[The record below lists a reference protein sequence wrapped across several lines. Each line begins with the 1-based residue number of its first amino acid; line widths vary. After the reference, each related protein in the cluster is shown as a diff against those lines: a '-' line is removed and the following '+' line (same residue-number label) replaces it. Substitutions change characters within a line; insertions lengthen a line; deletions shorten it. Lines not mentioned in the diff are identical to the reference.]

1 MDRQNEYV
9 FIGATLIDGSSY
21 PVLENSWIHIKDGK
35 ILTIRS
41 ADTDIKPPTT
51 ATIVDVK
58 GKFIIPGLIDS
69 HIHFFQSS
77 GLYTR
82 PDGLDLRHIKSYE
95 NEQTHIKESLPSLFS
110 RYLACGVTG
119 VVDCGGPMYNF
130 DIKAMST
137 KTGVFAPD
145 IEVAGPLASTVPREK
160 LDIGDPP
167 IIKVNTAEEAR
178 LLVKQCADKKP
189 VFMKIWFIYQPE
201 SFASDTEKVAAVIE
215 ESKKL
220 GLRVAVHA
228 TELETA
234 RTAVKLGAD
243 ILVHSVWDKNIVEEF
258 ITFLK
263 QNNVIYIP
271 TLMVRKGYRDVF
283 RARLEVSDIEQKFGD
298 PKAFSSFRDILT
310 IPLDK
315 ITETHRNMV
324 HLGDNDLPDYEI
336 YSFTNLKKLADA
348 GIIIAAGTDAGNVG
362 TLHGPSLHYELEMMV
377 KAGMK
382 PIDVLIAATKN
393 GSKVMNRPNVG
404 TLTIGNTANL
414 VILENDPLKDITNT
428 RKIYK
433 IMKEGKLYSPNDLCS
448 PILTTDIID
457 KQLKAYNDHNIED
470 FIRTYHPKV
479 KIYSLLN
486 NTLLIDGL
494 DELRAQY
501 QNLFTVSPNSH
512 AEIKNRIT
520 NGSLVID
527 LEHTTGR
534 KENIEMNA
542 IVIYEVKNHF
552 ITRVWFGR

>member
-1 MDRQNEYV
+1 M
-9 FIGATLIDGSSY
+9 II
-21 PVLENSWIHIKDGK
+21 
-35 ILTIRS
+35 
-41 ADTDIKPPTT
+41 
-51 ATIVDVK
+51 DVK

-82 PDGLDLRHIKSYE
+82 PDGLDLRHIKPYDKE
-95 NEQTHIKESLPSLFS
+95 LAEIKESIPSIFS
-110 RYLACGVTG
+110 RYLACGITG
-119 VVDCGGPMYNF
+119 VVDCGGPMFNF
-130 DIKAMST
+130 DIKT
-137 KTGVFAPD
+137 RTDKKEVLAPD
-145 IEVAGPLASTVPREK
+145 VEVAGPLASTVSREK
-160 LDIGDPP
+160 LDLGDPP
-167 IIKVNTAEEAR
+167 IIKVNNLEEIR
-178 LLVKQCADKKP
+178 TLVKKCAEKKP
-189 VFMKIWFIYQPE
+189 VFIKIWFIYQPE
-201 SFASDTEKVAAVIE
+201 SFASDTEKVAIVIQ
-215 ESKKL
+215 ESKKM

-243 ILVHSVWDKNIVEEF
+243 ILVHSVWDKNIDEEF
-258 ITFLK
+258 ITLLK

-315 ITETHRNMV
+315 IPETHRNMV
-324 HLGDNDLPDYEI
+324 HLGDNDLPDCEI

>member
-21 PVLENSWIHIKDGK
+21 PVLENSWIHIKVGK

-41 ADTDIKPPTT
+41 ADTDIKPPTS

-95 NEQTHIKESLPSLFS
+95 NEQTDIKESLPSLFS

-160 LDIGDPP
+160 LEIGDPP

-220 GLRVAVHA
+220 GLRIAVHA

-243 ILVHSVWDKNIVEEF
+243 ILVHSVWDKDIDEEF
-258 ITFLK
+258 ITLLK
-263 QNNVIYIP
+263 QNKVIYIP

-283 RARLEVSDIEQKFGD
+283 RARLEVSEFEQMFGD
-298 PKAFSSFRDILT
+298 PGAFRSFRDILT

-315 ITETHRNMV
+315 IPETHRNLV
-324 HLGDNDLPDYEI
+324 HLGDNDLPNYEI
-336 YSFTNLKKLADA
+336 YSFSNLKRLVDA
-348 GIIIAAGTDAGNVG
+348 GVIIAAGTDAGNIG
-362 TLHGPSLHYELEMMV
+362 TLHGPALHYELEMMV

-382 PIDVLIAATKN
+382 PSDVLVSATKY
-393 GSKVMNRPNVG
+393 GAKVMNRTDIG
-404 TLTIGNTANL
+404 TLEVGKIANL
-414 VILENDPLKDITNT
+414 VILDADPLKDITNT
-428 RKIYK
+428 RKIYM
-433 IMKEGKLYSPNDLCS
+433 IMKNGKLFAPHDVCKPVSPA
-448 PILTTDIID
+448 DIID
-457 KQLKAYNDHNIED
+457 KQLNAYNNHNIED
-470 FIRTYHPKV
+470 FVGTYHPKV
-479 KIYSLLN
+479 KIYSLLY
-486 NTLLIDGL
+486 NTLLFDGL
-494 DELRAQY
+494 DEVRARY
-501 QNLFTVSPNSH
+501 QNLFTTSPEVH
-512 AEIKNRIT
+512 VEIVNRIT
-520 NGSLVID
+520 NGALVID
-527 LEHTTGR
+527 LEHITGR
-534 KENIEMNA
+534 KENVETNA
-542 IVIYEVKNHF
+542 IVVYEVKNHF